1 MANPPESHK
10 NELQSTYIVQDKQ
23 NQEELTRITI
33 QDQMI
38 TTSMGGV
45 LPEQVDPTIFRR
57 VLDVGCGT
65 GGWII
70 ATAKAYPSMSL
81 AGIDISGS
89 MIESARER
97 AKTEQVTERV
107 TFHVMDTLRMLEFPP
122 AYFDLVNLRFGVSF
136 LRTWDWPKLLNEF
149 QRVTRRGGV
158 VRITECDAVES
169 NSPALARLVQVLL
182 QAYHNAGHFFR
193 PHSNGLTSELVPLLT
208 QHGLGNVQS
217 RVHALHYHAGT
228 PEGQHFVEDMQ
239 HSFSTVRPFI
249 QKWTRAPQDYDTIY
263 QQALIEMQQSDFEAT
278 WRFVTAWGNVTTS
291 WQAGPADRR

>member
-1 MANPPESHK
+1 MADPLEPHK
-10 NELQSTYIVQDKQ
+10 NELQSTYIVQDRQ

-45 LPEQVDPTIFRR
+45 LPEQADPTAFHR

-97 AKTEQVTERV
+97 AKAEQVTERV

-136 LRTWDWPKLLNEF
+136 MRTWDWPKLLNEF

-158 VRITECDAVES
+158 IRITECDAVES
-169 NSPALARLVQVLL
+169 NSPALSRLVEVLL

-217 RVHALHYHAGT
+217 CVHELHYRAGT
-228 PEGQHFVEDMQ
+228 PEGQHFAEDMQ
-239 HSFSTVRPFI
+239 HSFRTVRPFI
-249 QKWTRAPQDYDTIY
+249 QKWTRVPQDYDTIY
-263 QQALIEMQQSDFEAT
+263 QQALIEMQQRDFEAT
-278 WRFVTAWGNVTTS
+278 WRFVTAWGNVTTT
-291 WQAGPADRR
+291 WQTGPADRR